1 MRIADAV
8 VRHMTKHVFCSVS
21 FCFIL
26 GGMASCAGFS
36 SERLVYNQADARIGI
51 QTDPTIARSH
61 QPVSNAHP
69 ASVTT
74 EEMRALLGA
83 VQISGWSGTIAGIF
97 EAPRFIPFLTD
108 EQLKSFSGPLS
119 NALGQAEPSERVM
132 FSFPK
137 PGVAYSEDRTSGAL
151 FFRGRYLH
159 LVVTDHYSVIQT
171 DNAGEDLRDIRDTKG
186 LKLSIARP
194 AVEAI
199 VPDVDEPR
207 WAPFETVH
215 ISMNVKEV
223 LASRSEA
230 PSFRMSGGVG
240 KAPPVPGDMGT
251 SRQDLQNQIRELTNS
266 NLELRERLDD
276 QKNQMKGLTEEMN
289 RLRHELDQVKPAKP
303 SPRKNPSP

>member
-8 VRHMTKHVFCSVS
+8 ARYTTKHVFCSVS
-21 FCFIL
+21 FCLIL
-26 GGMASCAGFS
+26 AGMASCTGLS
-36 SERLVYNQADARIGI
+36 GERLVYDQADARIGI
-51 QTDPTIARSH
+51 ETDPTIARSY
-61 QPVSNAHP
+61 QPVNNAHP

-74 EEMRALLGA
+74 EDIRALLGA
-83 VQISGWSGTIAGIF
+83 VRISGWSGTIAGIF
-97 EAPRFIPFLTD
+97 EAPRYIPFLTD
-108 EQLKSFSGPLS
+108 EQLNSFSGPLS
-119 NALGQAEPSERVM
+119 NALGQAGPSERVL

-159 LVVTDHYSVIQT
+159 LVVTDHSSVLQADT
-171 DNAGEDLRDIRDTKG
+171 AGDDLRDIRDTKG

-223 LASRSEA
+223 LALRSEA
-230 PSFRMSGGVG
+230 PSFRMSGGAG
-240 KAPPVPGDMGT
+240 YAPPAPGNVDT
-251 SRQDLQNQIRELTNS
+251 SRQDLQKQIRELTNS

-289 RLRHELDQVKPAKP
+289 RLRHELDQVKPSKP
-303 SPRKNPSP
+303 SPRTNPSP